1 MTIILPGVT
10 ALVFDVDDTL
20 VPTSA
25 AWERALAVTAGRTAA
40 ETPGTSADAIAA
52 AYRDVSGDLW
62 SRYDTALA
70 PLGTIT
76 AIREHVWTH
85 SLVACGIDPAPGLAR
100 LTAAAFG
107 ALQLATIRPGPRLP
121 ALLARARARYRIA
134 ACTNGDASL
143 ARDKLRR
150 AGVLRFTETL
160 TCGIDEHVRKPDPEL
175 FRRCCR
181 ALGTAPASCLHIGD
195 DWRNDI
201 IAASQ
206 AGLHPVWIHPA
217 GGQAPPPAIA
227 CFPDAASF
235 LDALLAGTAGRPAPP
250 APAGAP

>member
-10 ALVFDVDDTL
+10 TLVFDVDDTL

-25 AWERALAVTAGRTAA
+25 AWESALAVTASRVAA
-40 ETPGTSADAIAA
+40 ANPGTSADAIAA
-52 AYRDVSGDLW
+52 AYRCVSGDLW
-62 SRYDTALA
+62 SRYNTALA

-76 AIREHVWTH
+76 AIREHVWAQALT
-85 SLVACGIDPAPGLAR
+85 ACGITPDLALVR

-107 ALQLATIRPGPRLP
+107 ALQLAAIRPEPRLP
-121 ALLARARARYRIA
+121 ALLDRARLRYRIA

-150 AGVLRFTETL
+150 ADLIRFTETV
-160 TCGIDEHVRKPDPEL
+160 TCGIDEHVRKPDPGL

-181 ALGTAPASCLHIGD
+181 AVGPRPAAGAHIGN

-206 AGLHPVWIHPA
+206 AGLHPVWIHP

-235 LDALLAGTAGRPAPP
+235 LDALLAGTAGSPAHP

>member
-1 MTIILPGVT
+1 MNAVPPGVT
-10 ALVFDVDDTL
+10 TLVFDVDDTL

-25 AWERALAVTAGRTAA
+25 AWERALAATAA
-40 ETPGTSADAIAA
+40 ETAESLGTSADAVSA

-70 PLGTIT
+70 PLVTVP
-76 AIREHVWTH
+76 AIREHVWARA
-85 SLVACGIDPAPGLAR
+85 LAACGTVPAPGLAR
-100 LTAAAFG
+100 LAAASFG
-107 ALQLATIRPGPRLP
+107 ARQLAEIRPDPRLP
-121 ALLARARARYRIA
+121 ALLARTRARYRVA
-134 ACTNGDASL
+134 ACTNGEASL

-150 AGVLRFTETL
+150 AGVLGFMETV

-181 ALGTAPASCLHIGD
+181 ALATSPDACAHIGD

-201 IAASQ
+201 LAASEG
-206 AGLHPVWIHPA
+206 GLHPVWIHP

-235 LDALLAGTAGRPAPP
+235 LDALLAGVPGSPAPP
-250 APAGAP
+250 APASVP

>member
-10 ALVFDVDDTL
+10 TLVFDVDDTL

-25 AWERALAVTAGRTAA
+25 AWERALAVTANRVAA
-40 ETPGTSADAIAA
+40 ENPGASADAIAA
-52 AYRDVSGDLW
+52 AYRAVSGDLW
-62 SRYDTALA
+62 SRYDTVLA
-70 PLGTIT
+70 PLGTVT
-76 AIREHVWTH
+76 AIREHVWAQA
-85 SLVACGIDPAPGLAR
+85 LAACGIDPAQDQAK
-100 LTAAAFG
+100 LTAAEFG
-107 ALQLATIRPGPRLP
+107 ALQLAAIRPGSRLP
-121 ALLARARARYRIA
+121 ALLARARSRYRIA
-134 ACTNGDASL
+134 ACTNGDARL
-143 ARDKLRR
+143 ARDKLCR

-160 TCGIDEHVRKPDPEL
+160 TCGIDEHVRKPDPGL

-181 ALGTAPASCLHIGD
+181 ALGTDPEACAHIGD

-206 AGLHPVWIHPA
+206 AGLHPVWIHPS
-217 GGQAPPPAIA
+217 GQAPPPAIA

-235 LDALLAGTAGRPAPP
+235 LDALLAGTPGSPAPQ